1 MSLLVTLLLVSKY
14 LQTCY
19 NLQCKLQWLS
29 ATNHSSHR
37 TVLGAWPSLRQTTHS
52 IIDCL
57 FLYLSLLASFCYF
70 CLYFVYMTAG
80 LWLFHMGGKTRECFS
95 TSWGYKSCSSH
106 PTVLYVS
113 LSVLTQ
119 LGPHCS
125 GWMRGLRGWERD
137 GVGWGGWVTFLP
149 SGLCVCQPGH
159 SQFSPGK
166 LGGKNFLCAVHAGHE
181 HSRTEACMHWGHVCA
196 CMCNVWNWA
205 PGII

>member
-19 NLQCKLQWLS
+19 NLQCKLPWLS

-80 LWLFHMGGKTRECFS
+80 LWLFHMGEKRWSVSQLAGGIKAVLLTLQYCMFL
-95 TSWGYKSCSSH
+95 CLSSH
-106 PTVLYVS
+106 SWAHTALD
-113 LSVLTQ
+113 
-119 LGPHCS
+119 
-125 GWMRGLRGWERD
+125 GWGGWGAESEM
-137 GVGWGGWVTFLP
+137 GWGGGGWVTFLP

-166 LGGKNFLCAVHAGHE
+166 LGGKNFLCAVHPGHE

>member
-1 MSLLVTLLLVSKY
+1 MVICYQPQQSQDGSQCLTLFATDYTLDYWLFVSLFVFVSF
-14 LQTCY
+14 
-19 NLQCKLQWLS
+19 
-29 ATNHSSHR
+29 
-37 TVLGAWPSLRQTTHS
+37 
-52 IIDCL
+52 IFL
-57 FLYLSLLASFCYF
+57 FL
-70 CLYFVYMTAG
+70 FVFFLHDCG
-80 LWLFHMGGKTRECFS
+80 SVVVSHGGKTMECFL

>member
-37 TVLGAWPSLRQTTHS
+37 TVLSAWPSLRQTTHS

-137 GVGWGGWVTFLP
+137 GVGGLSYIPSIGAVRLP
-149 SGLCVCQPGH
+149 TRSLPVQSREIGREEFPLCCPCWTRAQPHRGLYA
-159 SQFSPGK
+159 
-166 LGGKNFLCAVHAGHE
+166 LGARV
-181 HSRTEACMHWGHVCA
+181 CMHV
-196 CMCNVWNWA
+196 
-205 PGII
+205 